1 MPGPRLVFP
10 FSETP
15 PRAHDIWVSKPQA
28 RRGARWPDAPPGRA
42 RPGAARS
49 GLRAPRWPACF
60 ARPRRHAE
68 AALWLRG
75 RGQGSAALSGSLP
88 DGASSPAPARS
99 LANLP
104 DPGAARRGAARRQR
118 GLPGG
123 ASGPRQDLGASAG
136 PRGLVTT
143 PRAATPRRCPPAGL
157 TGACPAAPPPP
168 RRADGRANTAL
179 QRPACRTAH
188 AKAVRTASAHP
199 ALGSNTRGVGLSRRF
214 SDLSVQPHTFLRSS
228 SDPSCWP
235 GLHSEFAVL
244 RCSRVNSAACWPLV
258 QNHQLRSLTSTQ

>member
-10 FSETP
+10 FSGTP

-28 RRGARWPDAPPGRA
+28 RRGARWPDPPGRA

-104 DPGAARRGAARRQR
+104 DPGAARRGGAAARPARRSFGAAAGSR
-118 GLPGG
+118 GVCG
-123 ASGPRQDLGASAG
+123 A
-136 PRGLVTT
+136 
-143 PRAATPRRCPPAGL
+143 PRAGDDAAG
-157 TGACPAAPPPP
+157 
-168 RRADGRANTAL
+168 R
-179 QRPACRTAH
+179 
-188 AKAVRTASAHP
+188 HP
-199 ALGSNTRGVGLSRRF
+199 APVLPSRAHRGLSRRPAAAEEGRWACQHCPPAA
-214 SDLSVQPHTFLRSS
+214 SVPIGNTRRPSELPQPTPRWAQTPVGQGFLDGS
-228 SDPSCWP
+228 
-235 GLHSEFAVL
+235 
-244 RCSRVNSAACWPLV
+244 
-258 QNHQLRSLTSTQ
+258 QT

>member
-1 MPGPRLVFP
+1 MAGR
-10 FSETP
+10 
-15 PRAHDIWVSKPQA
+15 
-28 RRGARWPDAPPGRA
+28 PPGRA

-75 RGQGSAALSGSLP
+75 RGQGSTALSGSLP
-88 DGASSPAPARS
+88 DWSLLPCSSPEPREPS
-99 LANLP
+99 R
-104 DPGAARRGAARRQR
+104 PGRGAAQRQR
-118 GLPGG
+118 GPPGG

-157 TGACPAAPPPP
+157 TGACPAAPPP
-168 RRADGRANTAL
+168 RRRGGPMGVPTLPSSGQRAER
-179 QRPACRTAH
+179 QH

-199 ALGSNTRGVGLSRRF
+199 ALGSNTRRAGLSRRF
-214 SDLSVQPHTFLRSS
+214 SDLSVPPHTFLGSS

-244 RCSRVNSAACWPLV
+244 RCSRVNSAAAAGRWS
-258 QNHQLRSLTSTQ
+258 RTTSSAHLPVHNRP